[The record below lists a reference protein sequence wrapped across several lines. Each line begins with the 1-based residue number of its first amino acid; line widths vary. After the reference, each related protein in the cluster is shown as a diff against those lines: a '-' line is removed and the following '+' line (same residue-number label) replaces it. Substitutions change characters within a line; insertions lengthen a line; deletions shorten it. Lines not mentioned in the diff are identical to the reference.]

1 MSAIT
6 TLILTMSVLMVLAVG
21 GASTNAENSSEA
33 SDMPP
38 SRIAINHNETMLG
51 GSMAIGQAYTVADL
65 FADIQALLVSKRISA
80 GCDEWMCGSNHNET
94 MLGGSLAI
102 GQAYTLSDW
111 LASIGAFFGRPTSGG
126 CDEWGCGMNHNE
138 TMLGGSLA
146 IGQAY
151 SVTDSVSDL
160 LASIQ
165 AFFGKPTA
173 GGGGCDEWTCGCN
186 HNETMLVNAAPT
198 QTTNIR
204 DEWLTSFQA
213 FFSTKPTPVG
223 CDDWGCGTNHNETML
238 TVR

>member
-21 GASTNAENSSEA
+21 GAGTSTQVSSEA
-33 SDMPP
+33 SDTPP

-51 GSMAIGQAYTVADL
+51 SSMAIGQAYTLADL
-65 FADIQALLVSKRISA
+65 LASIQALVVSKPTIG
-80 GCDEWMCGSNHNET
+80 GCDDWGCGSNHNET

-102 GQAYTLSDW
+102 GQVYTLSD
-111 LASIGAFFGRPTSGG
+111 LFASIGAFFGRPTSGG
-126 CDEWGCGMNHNE
+126 CDEWGCGTNHNE

-160 LASIQ
+160 LASLQ
-165 AFFGKPTA
+165 TFFGRPTS
-173 GGGGCDEWTCGCN
+173 GG
-186 HNETMLVNAAPT
+186 A
-198 QTTNIR
+198 
-204 DEWLTSFQA
+204 
-213 FFSTKPTPVG
+213 G

-238 TVR
+238 IVR